1 MKIDSKAQYEKL
13 MKEEYAVIDFYAEWC
28 GPCRMLGPVV
38 EEVSSQHPEFN
49 LYKIDIDVLPEI
61 AEKHNVQSVPTIIY
75 FKNGQEVD
83 RSNGFLAGSVLTDRI
98 QKNRA

>member
-1 MKIDSKAQYEKL
+1 MKIENKAKYDEL
-13 MKEEYAVIDFYAEWC
+13 MKADYAVIDFYAEWC

-38 EEVSSQHPEFN
+38 EETSSAHPEFN
-49 LYKIDIDVLPEI
+49 LYKVNIDEFPEL
-61 AEKHNVQSVPTIIY
+61 AEKHNVQAVPTIIY

-83 RSNGFLAGSVLTDRI
+83 RSNGFMAGSVLVERI